1 MKTVLSGIVAVL
13 ALSAVSLAYAEP
25 QVIGDRADSV
35 NIKQPAR
42 HYMMLPQDFQDFVA
56 AFALDNDQT
65 VRFSKSNRHF
75 YTSVD
80 DGVKVEI
87 FAVGPDEFVTNAG
100 TRIKFEDQA
109 SKVVISNYE
118 RLPMVAQ
125 LPANTVVVASR

>member
-1 MKTVLSGIVAVL
+1 MKIVLSGMAAVL

-42 HYMMLPQDFQDFVA
+42 HYMMLPQDFEDYVA

-65 VRFSKSNRHF
+65 VRFSKSSRHF
-75 YTSVD
+75 YTAVD
-80 DGVKVEI
+80 DGAKVEI
-87 FAVGPDEFVTNAG
+87 FAVGPDEFVTSAG
-100 TRIKFEDQA
+100 TRIKFQDQA

-125 LPANTVVVASR
+125 LPANTMVVASR